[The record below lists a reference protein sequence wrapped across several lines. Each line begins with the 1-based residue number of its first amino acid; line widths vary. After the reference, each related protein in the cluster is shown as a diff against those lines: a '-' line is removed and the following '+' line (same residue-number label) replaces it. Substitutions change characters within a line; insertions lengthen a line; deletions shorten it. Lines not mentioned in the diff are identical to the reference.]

1 MSFVGR
7 PTVMFVSLLI
17 QSPYFAS
24 SYIAAAMISAFC
36 STRSIS
42 MYSVRLVLAHLIA
55 GEDRAECDKVRHGL
69 GVGAAADALQLSLLA
84 GLLLIYLGQSADEF
98 TFGGM

>member
-1 MSFVGR
+1 M
-7 PTVMFVSLLI
+7 
-17 QSPYFAS
+17 
-24 SYIAAAMISAFC
+24 
-36 STRSIS
+36 
-42 MYSVRLVLAHLIA
+42 LAHLIA

-98 TFGGM
+98 AFGRHVNGRRVRHFGFDKAAEREAARIFSEARL